1 MLSYTNDMP
10 EMIDQFS
17 DIDEE
22 IITYDFLARKFFEG
36 AQKLFER
43 GLVRDY
49 VEFTEETG
57 VISGKMM
64 MNESIPFIME
74 RKPLVVCEKDEYS
87 SNILLNQIMKTTLK
101 DLFQNPHI
109 DEKTRNE
116 SYSLWEQIPDVDC
129 ITLSKLTFVQMRF
142 YRYDIHYK
150 QMIHLARLLYELK
163 LLSHRQGD
171 WSLFTVH
178 MDEGAL
184 NRLFETFLLNFYRHE
199 QKDYRVKS
207 ERLQWKLSGNA
218 AFLPSMLTD
227 VSLTHRKKQKKI
239 IIDAKFYKN
248 MFQVN
253 YDKISFHSG
262 NMYQMF
268 TYLNHQ
274 PNELEQLRGILIYPF
289 NGQEINEVYQWDD
302 RMKMEVLT
310 VNLGEKWH
318 EIYQELMD
326 VVKDR
331 DS

>member
-1 MLSYTNDMP
+1 MLSYTSDMP

-17 DIDEE
+17 DVDEE
-22 IITYDFLARKFFEG
+22 IISYDFLARRFFEEV
-36 AQKLFER
+36 QKLFGR
-43 GLVRDY
+43 GLVRSY
-49 VEFTEETG
+49 VEFTEETS

-74 RKPLVVCEKDEYS
+74 RKPVVVCEKDEYS

-109 DEKTRNE
+109 DKKTRNE
-116 SYSLWEQIPDVDC
+116 SYLLWEQMPDVDC
-129 ITLSKLTFVQMRF
+129 ITLSKSTFVQMRF
-142 YRYDIHYK
+142 YRHDVHYK
-150 QMIHLARLLYELK
+150 QMIHLARLLFELK

-171 WSLFTVH
+171 WSLFTV
-178 MDEGAL
+178 DIDGGAL

-199 QKDYRVKS
+199 QKDYRVNS

-253 YDKISFHSG
+253 YDKRSFHSG

-274 PNELEQLRGILIYPF
+274 PTELEQVRGILIYPF
-289 NGQEINEVYQWDD
+289 NGQEIKEVYQWDE
-302 RMKMEVLT
+302 RMKIEVLT
-310 VNLGEKWH
+310 VNLDEKWRD
-318 EIYQELMD
+318 IYEELME
-326 VVKDR
+326 VVR
-331 DS
+331 E